1 MKSELK
7 SHLAA
12 ALTEAQFE
20 FSKYPDEWSVDLRD
34 LCAMWSYVIATAPD
48 PLVATAANQV
58 SNYFHPKAEIN
69 VPSEIRSEVE
79 ILALGLIS
87 DELYR
92 SYESLISAYILKRV
106 GRRDSGDHREMGQR

>member
-7 SHLAA
+7 SHLVI

-20 FSKYPDEWSVDLRD
+20 FSRYSDDWSVDRRD
-34 LCAMWSYVIATAPD
+34 LCAMWGYVIATAPD
-48 PLVATAANQV
+48 ALVTTAVKQV
-58 SNYFHPKAEIN
+58 AHYFHPKAEIN
-69 VPSEIRSEVE
+69 VPSDLRSEVE

-92 SYESLISAYILKRV
+92 SYESFISACILKRV
-106 GRRDSGDHREMGQR
+106 RRRDSGVHREMGQH